1 MNPTSHTISAKGQ
14 SLGRLATRVAM
25 LLRGKTTPDFSP
37 ERMPQVKVK
46 ITDVSMLNLPA
57 KRLSSLTY
65 LQYSGYPGGLR
76 AERAEEVI
84 VKKGHGEL
92 LRRAV
97 AGMLPKNKLRP
108 RMLKNLTIQ

>member
-1 MNPTSHTISAKGQ
+1 MNSTTHTLSAKGQ

-37 ERMPQVKVK
+37 ERLPQVKVK

-65 LQYSGYPGGLR
+65 LHYSGHPGGLR
-76 AERAEEVI
+76 SERAEEVI
-84 VKKGHGEL
+84 AKKGHSEL

-97 AGMLPKNKLRP
+97 TGMLPKNKLRP
-108 RMLKNLTIQ
+108 RMLKNLTIE